1 MPTTYH
7 QRLILSRSKSLRNI
21 SDFSGVYLRPSMTK
35 EERQHDYE
43 LQTWLTN
50 DIPDSLL
57 KLMMIGQKLLMQIYI
72 NSNFI
77 LFYLF

>member
-1 MPTTYH
+1 MGKPRNDGKGRPIKVVMPTTYH

-43 LQTWLTN
+43 LH
-50 DIPDSLL
+50 
-57 KLMMIGQKLLMQIYI
+57 I

>member
-43 LQTWLTN
+43 LH
-50 DIPDSLL
+50 
-57 KLMMIGQKLLMQIYI
+57 I